1 MRRSFVGRR
10 RHRRALLLLAASLLP
25 ACAGAIK
32 FHLQPHTQRC
42 VSEHIPA
49 KSLLTG
55 EWELADP
62 SSEGDDAEKQHQQ
75 QQQQHASSVEIRGP
89 DGAAVFSKR
98 DRDDGHFSITAAHEG
113 MHQVCITSN
122 ATVTRQV
129 VLHMKT
135 ALEVADHDNVAKKEH
150 VEAIEAELDR
160 MKKMAVHVYEE
171 MLYMRTRSDQQHATN
186 ASTRGRLL
194 WVEVVMMLAVLAM
207 GFWQIRYLRNYFKQ
221 KKVI

>member
-1 MRRSFVGRR
+1 MRQPRR
-10 RHRRALLLLAASLLP
+10 LSEAALAAGLAFCLLGDGV
-25 ACAGAIK
+25 GAIK
-32 FHLQPHTQRC
+32 FHLAPDSARC
-42 VSEHIPA
+42 VSEQIPA

-55 EWELADP
+55 DWDLAEVDGANNGSH
-62 SSEGDDAEKQHQQ
+62 SSM
-75 QQQQHASSVEIRGP
+75 VEIRGP
-89 DGAAVFSKR
+89 DGAVLFRKR
-98 DRDDGHFSITAAHEG
+98 DRDDGHFAVTAAHEG
-113 MHQVCITSN
+113 MHQVCVTSN
-122 ATVTRQV
+122 GTKTSRQV
-129 VLHMKT
+129 TLNLKT
-135 ALEVADHDNVAKKEH
+135 ALEVADHDTVAKKEH